1 MQTLKSLGPG
11 LLAGLAA
18 MVLLTAKPAAAT
30 PLPPGVAA
38 MIAAAASDP
47 ATLKTVVTVAKKA
60 NPTSTAEIDAQVAS
74 LSAKAEVAKAQR
86 LATQSFYEGW
96 DGKGQIGL
104 YSHTGNTDD
113 GGIAVGVNLDR
124 DGLRWRHIITLL
136 ADYQQENGK
145 ATKEKYSAG
154 YEGDYKVTKRFY
166 AYGVLYGEQDIFASI
181 QSRFSESL
189 GVGYRF
195 IDRKTMTLGLEA
207 GPAIRQTAYI
217 GAPSLD
223 TVDVRLA
230 GDFSWTFWDNTTFTQ
245 TAWTYVEHRNP
256 TLTASTAV
264 TTRLQK
270 GVSARASFDVTHEG
284 DPAPGREKTDT
295 TSRLTLVFSF

>member
-1 MQTLKSLGPG
+1 MPTLKSLWPC
-11 LLAGLAA
+11 LFAGLAA
-18 MVLLTAKPAAAT
+18 VVLLAAGPAGAT

-38 MIAAAASDP
+38 MIDAAANDP

-60 NPTSTAEIDAQVAS
+60 NPGSTAEIDVQVAA
-74 LSAKAEVAKAQR
+74 LADKSAAAKTER
-86 LATQSFYEGW
+86 LATQSIYEGW

-104 YSHTGNTDD
+104 YSHTGNTSD
-113 GGIAVGVNLDR
+113 GGIAVGLNLDK
-124 DGLRWRHIITLL
+124 DGLRWRHIVSLL

-145 ATKEKYSAG
+145 PTKEKYSAG
-154 YEGDYKVTKRFY
+154 YEADYKFTKRFY
-166 AYGVLYGEQDIFASI
+166 GYGVLYGEQDIFASI
-181 QSRFSESL
+181 QGRFSESL
-189 GVGYRF
+189 GLGYRV

-245 TAWTYVEHRNP
+245 TAWTYLEHRNP
-256 TLTASTAV
+256 TFTASTAV
-264 TTRLQK
+264 TTKLQK
-270 GVSARASFDVTHEG
+270 GISARASFDVTHEG
-284 DPAPGREKTDT
+284 DPPPGREKTDT